1 MNKYRWRERLREC
14 RTPYELERMIRRHSY
29 LFSPED
35 NFWIK
40 RAGVDAMPRI
50 LDLCHQELRAMR
62 GLPYYDAAKGD
73 PAAPAVR
80 RVMAPALILR
90 R

>member
-1 MNKYRWRERLREC
+1 MNKYRWRELLGEC
-14 RTPYELERMIRRHSY
+14 RAPNDLERMIRRHSY
-29 LFSPED
+29 LFSAED
-35 NFWIK
+35 RFWIK

-50 LDLCHQELRAMR
+50 LDLCKQELRAMR
-62 GLPYYDAAKGD
+62 GLPSYNAPRGD

-80 RVMAPALILR
+80 RVLAPALILR